1 MGWVGGYIS
10 RPLTDLLLGS
20 ILYFKPDN
28 SIHAPNQALATIGVG
43 GEVGVGVC
51 AGVAAAAGAGAA
63 RSISACKYAFELVY
77 GHWSVH
83 IAIENYSRK
92 ASRREQEKE
101 KKVQGSLDCCC
112 CSCCLVQW
120 HVRLLFAMGS
130 WPAFANGV
138 ANTICGRPRLDVR
151 PGSVAS
157 SVRLNFHSQLA
168 AQPKCRSSSSSG

>member
-1 MGWVGGYIS
+1 MGWGGGYIS

-43 GEVGVGVC
+43 GEVGVGVW

-92 ASRREQEKE
+92 ASRREQQEE
-101 KKVQGSLDCCC
+101 
-112 CSCCLVQW
+112 
-120 HVRLLFAMGS
+120 
-130 WPAFANGV
+130 
-138 ANTICGRPRLDVR
+138 
-151 PGSVAS
+151 
-157 SVRLNFHSQLA
+157 
-168 AQPKCRSSSSSG
+168 